1 MPQYDDVPDDDQLSS
16 SRRRTVAAVPPP
28 PRPADPWV
36 AITTTVPSSVRDDVK
51 VACAI
56 HGVKLKDA
64 VTDALRTW
72 LADHPART
80 N

>member
-1 MPQYDDVPDDDQLSS
+1 MPQYDDVPADDQLAS
-16 SRRRTVAAVPPP
+16 SRRRTVAAVPP
-28 PRPADPWV
+28 PADPWV

-64 VTDALRTW
+64 VTDALRSW